1 MAGDWIKMRTNLWDD
16 PRVSNLCDL
25 TGCSEAAVIGGL
37 YWLWATA
44 DDHSADGELHGL
56 TLAAIARKTGVP
68 NLGAA
73 LCQIGWIEEI
83 DGGVRLIRFSE
94 HNGASA
100 KKRAQTGKRVANHR
114 SNAEVTQYALQDEES
129 CVTGAL
135 AREEKKREEITPPT
149 KEAKQQASEVGGAVE
164 VGSGASPVSRAIEI
178 AVYLRQRGVIGANSV
193 NPNIAAWGDDIR
205 VTNEILDAALSVVA
219 SRKLEKAVGPNYLVG
234 IIADLL
240 APKPVKTAVKADDW
254 HRSEAGI
261 KRKARELGFGDGRAN
276 ETWDSLKA
284 RCWDE
289 IARRKREG
297 VAA

>member
-25 TGCSEAAVIGGL
+25 TGCNEAAVVGGL

-83 DGGVRLIRFSE
+83 DGGVRIVRFDD
-94 HNGASA
+94 HNGTSA

-114 SNAEVTQYALQDEES
+114 SNAEVTQHALQVEDS

-135 AREEKKREEITPPT
+135 AREDVDVEKKEPIHTPSRVAEISKVMRRYTIDANPAHPTVIAIAEQDVSLETIEAACKDAREKKPNESISAAYIAKKLAGWKQSAAEVNVSGATVRTMKPPDDWFKSHQGIERKGRELGMVARGSESYDSFRERIREEI
-149 KEAKQQASEVGGAVE
+149 KRRERGA
-164 VGSGASPVSRAIEI
+164 
-178 AVYLRQRGVIGANSV
+178 
-193 NPNIAAWGDDIR
+193 AA
-205 VTNEILDAALSVVA
+205 
-219 SRKLEKAVGPNYLVG
+219 
-234 IIADLL
+234 
-240 APKPVKTAVKADDW
+240 
-254 HRSEAGI
+254 
-261 KRKARELGFGDGRAN
+261 
-276 ETWDSLKA
+276 
-284 RCWDE
+284 
-289 IARRKREG
+289 
-297 VAA
+297 